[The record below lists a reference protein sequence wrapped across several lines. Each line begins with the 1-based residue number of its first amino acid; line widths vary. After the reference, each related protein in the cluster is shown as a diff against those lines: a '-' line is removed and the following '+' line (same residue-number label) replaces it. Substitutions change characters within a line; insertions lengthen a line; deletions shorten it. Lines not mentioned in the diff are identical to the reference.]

1 LIKSLQKL
9 VQLYLL
15 LQQQL
20 RTFSLKMQ
28 KLSPIEVNE
37 ICDEL
42 GENYPKSIEQ
52 VHGGDI
58 HNAWRIE
65 FSNKKLFLKRN
76 IRNKKFLEFE
86 KYCLQNLRKYINQ
99 ENLVIPEVIAYKN
112 IKNIEILLI
121 EWIDMHNFD
130 QKKLGK
136 GLGELHLK
144 SAESN
149 PKMFGFPVEG
159 FIGTTDQKKGLEDN
173 WIDCFLNLRIIP
185 QLLSLKSRILDKEI
199 INKVKEKIKS
209 ELLNHK
215 PINSL
220 VHGDLWSGNA
230 GIDKSGKGV
239 IFDPASWWADNEVDI
254 AMTKLFGGFR
264 KEFYE
269 EYYRIF
275 PIKEGFEKRI
285 IIYNFYHILNH
296 ANMFGGGYLKQVKD
310 YVKAILNM

>member
-1 LIKSLQKL
+1 
-9 VQLYLL
+9 
-15 LQQQL
+15 
-20 RTFSLKMQ
+20 MQ
-28 KLSPIEVNE
+28 KLSPIEINE
-37 ICDEL
+37 ICEEL
-42 GENYPKSIEQ
+42 GETYPKSIEQ

-159 FIGTTDQKKGLEDN
+159 FIGTTNQKKGLEDN

-199 INKVKEKIKS
+199 INKVEEKIKS

-215 PINSL
+215 PINAL

-230 GIDKSGKGV
+230 GMNKCGKGV

-269 EYYRIF
+269 EYHRIF
-275 PIKEGFEKRI
+275 PIKNGFEKRI

-296 ANMFGGGYLKQVKD
+296 ANMFGGGYLNQVED

>member
-1 LIKSLQKL
+1 
-9 VQLYLL
+9 
-15 LQQQL
+15 
-20 RTFSLKMQ
+20 MQ
-28 KLSPIEVNE
+28 KLSPIEINE
-37 ICDEL
+37 ICEEL
-42 GENYPKSIEQ
+42 GETYPKSVEQ

-58 HNAWRIE
+58 HSAWQIE
-65 FSNKKLFLKRN
+65 FSNKKFFLKRN

-86 KYCLQNLRKYINQ
+86 KYCLQNLRKYINH
-99 ENLVIPEVIAYKN
+99 ENLVVPEVIAYKN

-159 FIGTTDQKKGLEDN
+159 FIGTTDQKKGMEDN

-185 QLLSLKSRILDKEI
+185 QLLILKSTTLDKEI

-209 ELLNHK
+209 ELVNHK
-215 PINSL
+215 PINAL

-230 GIDKSGKGV
+230 GMDKSGKGV

-269 EYYRIF
+269 EYHRVF
-275 PIKEGFEKRI
+275 PIKNGFEKRI

>member
-1 LIKSLQKL
+1 
-9 VQLYLL
+9 
-15 LQQQL
+15 
-20 RTFSLKMQ
+20 MQ
-28 KLSPIEVNE
+28 KLSPIEINE
-37 ICDEL
+37 ICEEL
-42 GENYPKSIEQ
+42 GETYPKSIEQ

-65 FSNKKLFLKRN
+65 FSDKKLFLKRN

-86 KYCLQNLRKYINQ
+86 KYCLQNLRKYINHK
-99 ENLVIPEVIAYKN
+99 NLVIPKVIAYKN

-159 FIGTTDQKKGLEDN
+159 FIGTTDQKKGMEDN

-185 QLLSLKSRILDKEI
+185 QLLILKSTTLDKEI
-199 INKVKEKIKS
+199 INKVKEKIKL

-215 PINSL
+215 PINAL

-230 GIDKSGKGV
+230 GMDKSGKGV

-269 EYYRIF
+269 EYHKIF
-275 PIKEGFEKRI
+275 PIKNGFEKRI

>member
-1 LIKSLQKL
+1 
-9 VQLYLL
+9 
-15 LQQQL
+15 
-20 RTFSLKMQ
+20 MQ
-28 KLSPIEVNE
+28 KLSPIEINE
-37 ICDEL
+37 ICEEL
-42 GENYPKSIEQ
+42 GETYPKSIEQ

-58 HNAWRIE
+58 HSAWQVE

-185 QLLSLKSRILDKEI
+185 QLLSLKSKVLDKEI

-215 PINSL
+215 PINAL

-230 GIDKSGKGV
+230 GMDKNGKGV

-269 EYYRIF
+269 EYHKIF
-275 PIKEGFEKRI
+275 PIKNGFEKRI

>member
-1 LIKSLQKL
+1 
-9 VQLYLL
+9 
-15 LQQQL
+15 
-20 RTFSLKMQ
+20 MQ
-28 KLSPIEVNE
+28 KLSPIEINE
-37 ICDEL
+37 ICEEL
-42 GENYPKSIEQ
+42 GETYPKSIEQ

-185 QLLSLKSRILDKEI
+185 QLLSLKSRILDKEL
-199 INKVKEKIKS
+199 INKVKEKIQS

-215 PINSL
+215 PINAL

-230 GIDKSGKGV
+230 GMDKNGKGV

-269 EYYRIF
+269 EYHRIF
-275 PIKEGFEKRI
+275 PIKNGFEKRI

-296 ANMFGGGYLKQVKD
+296 ANMFGGGYLNQVED

>member
-1 LIKSLQKL
+1 
-9 VQLYLL
+9 
-15 LQQQL
+15 
-20 RTFSLKMQ
+20 MQ
-28 KLSPIEVNE
+28 KLSPIEINE
-37 ICDEL
+37 ICEEL
-42 GENYPKSIEQ
+42 GETYPKSIEQ

-121 EWIDMHNFD
+121 EWIDMYNFD

-185 QLLSLKSRILDKEI
+185 QLLILKSRILDKEI

-215 PINSL
+215 PINAL

-230 GIDKSGKGV
+230 GMDKNGKGV

-254 AMTKLFGGFR
+254 AMTKLFGGFK

-269 EYYRIF
+269 EYHKIF
-275 PIKEGFEKRI
+275 PIKNGFEKRI

-296 ANMFGGGYLKQVKD
+296 ANMFGGGYLKQVQD

>member
-1 LIKSLQKL
+1 
-9 VQLYLL
+9 
-15 LQQQL
+15 
-20 RTFSLKMQ
+20 MQ
-28 KLSPIEVNE
+28 KLSPIEINE
-37 ICDEL
+37 ICEEL

-52 VHGGDI
+52 VQGGDI
-58 HNAWRIE
+58 HSAWRIE
-65 FSNKKLFLKRN
+65 LSNKKLFLKRN

-86 KYCLQNLRKYINQ
+86 KYCLQNLRNYINQ

-112 IKNIEILLI
+112 IKNVELLLI

-149 PKMFGFPVEG
+149 PTMFGFPVEG
-159 FIGTTDQKKGLEDN
+159 YIGTIDQKKGLEDN

-185 QLLSLKSRILDKEI
+185 QLLILKSKILDKEM
-199 INKVKEKIKS
+199 INKIKEKIKS

-215 PINSL
+215 PTNAL
-220 VHGDLWSGNA
+220 VHGDLWSGNV
-230 GIDKSGKGV
+230 GMDKNGKGV

-254 AMTKLFGGFR
+254 AMTRLFGGFR

-269 EYYRIF
+269 EYHRIF
-275 PIKEGFEKRI
+275 PVKKGFEKRI

-310 YVKAILNM
+310 YIKAILNM

>member
-1 LIKSLQKL
+1 
-9 VQLYLL
+9 
-15 LQQQL
+15 
-20 RTFSLKMQ
+20 MQ
-28 KLSPIEVNE
+28 KLSPIEINE
-37 ICDEL
+37 ICEEL
-42 GENYPKSIEQ
+42 GETYPKSIEQ

-209 ELLNHK
+209 ELMNHK
-215 PINSL
+215 PINAL

-230 GIDKSGKGV
+230 GMDKNGKGV

-269 EYYRIF
+269 EYHRIF
-275 PIKEGFEKRI
+275 PIKKGFEKRI

-296 ANMFGGGYLKQVKD
+296 ANMFGGGYLNQVED
-310 YVKAILNM
+310 YVKAILKM

>member
-1 LIKSLQKL
+1 
-9 VQLYLL
+9 
-15 LQQQL
+15 
-20 RTFSLKMQ
+20 MQ
-28 KLSPIEVNE
+28 KLSPIEINE
-37 ICDEL
+37 ICEEL
-42 GENYPKSIEQ
+42 GETYPKSIEQ

-185 QLLSLKSRILDKEI
+185 QLLSLKSRILGKVI
-199 INKVKEKIKS
+199 INKVKGKIKS
-209 ELLNHK
+209 ELLYHK
-215 PINSL
+215 PINAL

-230 GIDKSGKGV
+230 GMDKNGKGV
-239 IFDPASWWADNEVDI
+239 IFDPASWWADNEVDL

-269 EYYRIF
+269 EYHRIF
-275 PIKEGFEKRI
+275 PLKNGFEKRI

-296 ANMFGGGYLKQVKD
+296 ANMFGGGYLNQVED

>member
-1 LIKSLQKL
+1 
-9 VQLYLL
+9 
-15 LQQQL
+15 
-20 RTFSLKMQ
+20 MQ
-28 KLSPIEVNE
+28 KLSPIEINE
-37 ICDEL
+37 ICEEL
-42 GENYPKSIEQ
+42 GETYPKSIEQ
-52 VHGGDI
+52 VRGGDI
-58 HNAWRIE
+58 HSAWQIE

-76 IRNKKFLEFE
+76 SRNKKFLEYE
-86 KYCLQNLRKYINQ
+86 KYCLQNLRNYINH

-121 EWIDMHNFD
+121 EWIDMQNFD

-159 FIGTTDQKKGLEDN
+159 FIGTTDQKKGMEDN

-185 QLLSLKSRILDKEI
+185 QLLILKSTTLDKEI

-209 ELLNHK
+209 ELLSHK
-215 PINSL
+215 PINAL

-269 EYYRIF
+269 EYHRIF
-275 PIKEGFEKRI
+275 PIKNGFEKRI

>member
-1 LIKSLQKL
+1 
-9 VQLYLL
+9 
-15 LQQQL
+15 
-20 RTFSLKMQ
+20 MQ
-28 KLSPIEVNE
+28 KLSPIEINE
-37 ICDEL
+37 ICEEL
-42 GENYPKSIEQ
+42 GETYPKSIEQ

-199 INKVKEKIKS
+199 INKVTEKIQS

-215 PINSL
+215 PINAL

-230 GIDKSGKGV
+230 GMDKNGKGV
-239 IFDPASWWADNEVDI
+239 IFDPASWWADSEVDI

-269 EYYRIF
+269 EYHRIF
-275 PIKEGFEKRI
+275 PIKNGFEKRI

-296 ANMFGGGYLKQVKD
+296 ANMFGGGYLNQVED

>member
-1 LIKSLQKL
+1 
-9 VQLYLL
+9 
-15 LQQQL
+15 
-20 RTFSLKMQ
+20 MQ
-28 KLSPIEVNE
+28 KLSPIEINE
-37 ICDEL
+37 ICEEL
-42 GENYPKSIEQ
+42 GETYPKSIEQ

-58 HNAWRIE
+58 HSAWQVE

-86 KYCLQNLRKYINQ
+86 KYCLQNLRKYINH

-185 QLLSLKSRILDKEI
+185 QLLTLKSTNLDKDTI
-199 INKVKEKIKS
+199 DKVKEKIKS
-209 ELLNHK
+209 ELLHHK
-215 PINSL
+215 PINAL

-230 GIDKSGKGV
+230 GMDKSGKGV

-269 EYYRIF
+269 EYHKVF
-275 PIKEGFEKRI
+275 PIKNGFEKRI

-296 ANMFGGGYLKQVKD
+296 AIMFGRGYLKQVTD

>member
-1 LIKSLQKL
+1 
-9 VQLYLL
+9 
-15 LQQQL
+15 
-20 RTFSLKMQ
+20 MQ
-28 KLSPIEVNE
+28 KLSPIEINE
-37 ICDEL
+37 ICEEL
-42 GENYPKSIEQ
+42 GETYPKSIEQ

-185 QLLSLKSRILDKEI
+185 QLLILKSSTLDEEI

-215 PINSL
+215 PINAL

-230 GIDKSGKGV
+230 GMDKNGKGV

-269 EYYRIF
+269 EYHRIF
-275 PIKEGFEKRI
+275 PIKNGFEKRI

>member
-1 LIKSLQKL
+1 
-9 VQLYLL
+9 
-15 LQQQL
+15 
-20 RTFSLKMQ
+20 MQ
-28 KLSPIEVNE
+28 KLSPIEINE
-37 ICDEL
+37 ICEEL
-42 GENYPKSIEQ
+42 GETYPKSIEQ

-121 EWIDMHNFD
+121 EWIDMDNFD

-149 PKMFGFPVEG
+149 NKMFGFPVEG
-159 FIGTTDQKKGLEDN
+159 FIGTTDQKKGFEDN

-185 QLLSLKSRILDKEI
+185 QLLILKSKTLDKEI

-215 PINSL
+215 PINAL
-220 VHGDLWSGNA
+220 VHGDLWSGNI
-230 GIDKSGKGV
+230 GMDKSGKGV

-269 EYYRIF
+269 EYHKIF
-275 PIKEGFEKRI
+275 PIKKGFEKRI

-296 ANMFGGGYLKQVKD
+296 ANMFGGVYLKQVKD
-310 YVKAILNM
+310 YVNAILNM

>member
-1 LIKSLQKL
+1 
-9 VQLYLL
+9 
-15 LQQQL
+15 
-20 RTFSLKMQ
+20 MQ
-28 KLSPIEVNE
+28 KLSPIEINE
-37 ICDEL
+37 ICEEL
-42 GENYPKSIEQ
+42 GETYPKSIEQ

-185 QLLSLKSRILDKEI
+185 QFLILKSRILDKET
-199 INKVKEKIKS
+199 INQVKEKIKS

-215 PINSL
+215 PINAL

-230 GIDKSGKGV
+230 GIDKNGRGV

-269 EYYRIF
+269 EYHRIF
-275 PIKEGFEKRI
+275 PIKNGFEKRI

-296 ANMFGGGYLKQVKD
+296 ANMFGGGYLNQVKD

>member
-1 LIKSLQKL
+1 
-9 VQLYLL
+9 
-15 LQQQL
+15 
-20 RTFSLKMQ
+20 MQ
-28 KLSPIEVNE
+28 KLSPIEINE
-37 ICDEL
+37 ICEEL
-42 GENYPKSIEQ
+42 GETYPKSIEQ

-215 PINSL
+215 PINAL

-230 GIDKSGKGV
+230 GMDKNGKGV

-269 EYYRIF
+269 EYHRVF
-275 PIKEGFEKRI
+275 PIKNGFEKRI

>member
-1 LIKSLQKL
+1 
-9 VQLYLL
+9 
-15 LQQQL
+15 
-20 RTFSLKMQ
+20 MQ
-28 KLSPIEVNE
+28 KLSPIEINE
-37 ICDEL
+37 ICEEL
-42 GENYPKSIEQ
+42 GETYPKSIEQ

-99 ENLVIPEVIAYKN
+99 ENLVIPEVIAYRN

-185 QLLSLKSRILDKEI
+185 QLLSLKSKILDKEI
-199 INKVKEKIKS
+199 NNKVKEKIKS

-215 PINSL
+215 PTNAL

-230 GIDKSGKGV
+230 GMDKNGKGV

-269 EYYRIF
+269 EYHRIF
-275 PIKEGFEKRI
+275 PIKSGFEKRI

-296 ANMFGGGYLKQVKD
+296 ANMFGGGYLNQVED

>member
-1 LIKSLQKL
+1 
-9 VQLYLL
+9 
-15 LQQQL
+15 
-20 RTFSLKMQ
+20 MQ
-28 KLSPIEVNE
+28 KLSPIEINE
-37 ICDEL
+37 ICEEL
-42 GENYPKSIEQ
+42 GETYPKSIEQ

-76 IRNKKFLEFE
+76 IRNKRFLEFE

-99 ENLVIPEVIAYKN
+99 EYLVIPEVIAYKN

-215 PINSL
+215 PINAL

-230 GIDKSGKGV
+230 GMDKNGKGV

-254 AMTKLFGGFR
+254 AMTKLFGGFK

-269 EYYRIF
+269 EYHRIF
-275 PIKEGFEKRI
+275 PIKNGFEKRI

-296 ANMFGGGYLKQVKD
+296 ANMFGGGYLNQVED

>member
-1 LIKSLQKL
+1 
-9 VQLYLL
+9 
-15 LQQQL
+15 
-20 RTFSLKMQ
+20 MQ
-28 KLSPIEVNE
+28 KLSPIEINE
-37 ICDEL
+37 ICEEL
-42 GENYPKSIEQ
+42 GEKYPKSIEQ

-76 IRNKKFLEFE
+76 IRNKKFLKFE

-99 ENLVIPEVIAYKN
+99 ENLVIPDVIAYKN

-199 INKVKEKIKS
+199 INKVKEKIQS

-215 PINSL
+215 PINAL

-230 GIDKSGKGV
+230 GIDKNGKGV

-269 EYYRIF
+269 EYHRIF
-275 PIKEGFEKRI
+275 PIKNGFEKRI

-296 ANMFGGGYLKQVKD
+296 ANMFGGGYLNQVED

>member
-1 LIKSLQKL
+1 
-9 VQLYLL
+9 
-15 LQQQL
+15 
-20 RTFSLKMQ
+20 MQ
-28 KLSPIEVNE
+28 KLSPIEINE
-37 ICDEL
+37 ICEEL
-42 GENYPKSIEQ
+42 GETYPKSIEQ

-215 PINSL
+215 PINAL

-230 GIDKSGKGV
+230 GMDKNGKGV

-269 EYYRIF
+269 EYHKIF
-275 PIKEGFEKRI
+275 PIKKGFEKRI

-296 ANMFGGGYLKQVKD
+296 ANMFGGGYLNQVED

>member
-1 LIKSLQKL
+1 
-9 VQLYLL
+9 
-15 LQQQL
+15 
-20 RTFSLKMQ
+20 MQ
-28 KLSPIEVNE
+28 KLSPIEINE
-37 ICDEL
+37 ICEEL
-42 GENYPKSIEQ
+42 GETYPKSIEQ

-86 KYCLQNLRKYINQ
+86 KYCLQNLRKYINL

-185 QLLSLKSRILDKEI
+185 QLLSLKSRILDEEI
-199 INKVKEKIKS
+199 INKVKEKIQS

-215 PINSL
+215 PINAL

-230 GIDKSGKGV
+230 GIDKNGKGV

-269 EYYRIF
+269 EYHRIF
-275 PIKEGFEKRI
+275 PIKNGFEKRI

-296 ANMFGGGYLKQVKD
+296 ANMFGGGYLNQVED
-310 YVKAILNM
+310 YVKAILKM

>member
-1 LIKSLQKL
+1 
-9 VQLYLL
+9 
-15 LQQQL
+15 
-20 RTFSLKMQ
+20 MQ

-58 HNAWRIE
+58 HNAWQIE
-65 FSNKKLFLKRN
+65 FVNKKLFLKKN

-86 KYCLQNLRKYINQ
+86 KYCLQNMRKYINQ

-112 IKNIEILLI
+112 IKNIEILVI
-121 EWIDMHNFD
+121 EWIDIQNFD
-130 QKKLGK
+130 QKNLGK
-136 GLGELHLK
+136 GLGEMHLK

-149 PKMFGFPVEG
+149 PKMFGYPIEG
-159 FIGTTDQKKGLEDN
+159 FIGTTDQKKGWENN
-173 WIDCFLNLRIIP
+173 WIDCFLKLRITP
-185 QLLSLKSRILDKEI
+185 QLLILKSTILDKET
-199 INKVKEKIKS
+199 INTVKEKIKS
-209 ELLNHK
+209 VLIKHK
-215 PINSL
+215 PINTL
-220 VHGDLWSGNA
+220 VHGDLWSGNV

-254 AMTKLFGGFR
+254 AMTKLFGGFSQ
-264 KEFYE
+264 EFYE
-269 EYYRIF
+269 EYHKIF
-275 PIKEGFEKRI
+275 PIKKGFEQRI

-296 ANMFGGGYLKQVKD
+296 ANMFGGTYLKQVQD

>member
-1 LIKSLQKL
+1 
-9 VQLYLL
+9 
-15 LQQQL
+15 
-20 RTFSLKMQ
+20 MQ
-28 KLSPIEVNE
+28 KLSPIEINE
-37 ICDEL
+37 ICEEL
-42 GENYPKSIEQ
+42 GETYPKSIEQ

-58 HNAWRIE
+58 HSAWRIE

-185 QLLSLKSRILDKEI
+185 QLLSLKSRTLDKEI

-215 PINSL
+215 PINAL

-230 GIDKSGKGV
+230 GMDKNGKGV

-269 EYYRIF
+269 EYHRIF
-275 PIKEGFEKRI
+275 PIKNGFEKRI

>member
-1 LIKSLQKL
+1 
-9 VQLYLL
+9 
-15 LQQQL
+15 
-20 RTFSLKMQ
+20 MQ
-28 KLSPIEVNE
+28 KLSPIEINE
-37 ICDEL
+37 ICEEL
-42 GENYPKSIEQ
+42 GETYPKSIEQ

-99 ENLVIPEVIAYKN
+99 ENLIIPEVIAYKN

-215 PINSL
+215 PINAL
-220 VHGDLWSGNA
+220 VHGDLWSGNV
-230 GIDKSGKGV
+230 GLDKNGKGV

-269 EYYRIF
+269 EYHRIF
-275 PIKEGFEKRI
+275 PIKKGFEKRI

-296 ANMFGGGYLKQVKD
+296 ANMFGGGYLNQVED

>member
-1 LIKSLQKL
+1 
-9 VQLYLL
+9 
-15 LQQQL
+15 
-20 RTFSLKMQ
+20 MQ
-28 KLSPIEVNE
+28 KLSPIEINE
-37 ICDEL
+37 ICEEL
-42 GENYPKSIEQ
+42 GETYPKSIEE

-58 HNAWRIE
+58 HSAWRIE

-185 QLLSLKSRILDKEI
+185 QLLSLKSRILDEEI
-199 INKVKEKIKS
+199 INKVKEKIQS

-215 PINSL
+215 PINAL

-230 GIDKSGKGV
+230 GMDKNGKGV

-269 EYYRIF
+269 EYHRIF
-275 PIKEGFEKRI
+275 PIKNGFEKRI

-296 ANMFGGGYLKQVKD
+296 ANMFGGGYLNQVED
-310 YVKAILNM
+310 YVKAILKM

>member
-1 LIKSLQKL
+1 
-9 VQLYLL
+9 
-15 LQQQL
+15 
-20 RTFSLKMQ
+20 MQ
-28 KLSPIEVNE
+28 KLSPIEINE
-37 ICDEL
+37 ICEEL
-42 GENYPKSIEQ
+42 GETYPKSIEQ

-76 IRNKKFLEFE
+76 IRNKKFLKFE

-99 ENLVIPEVIAYKN
+99 DNLVIPEVIAYKN

-185 QLLSLKSRILDKEI
+185 QLLSIKSRILDKEI

-215 PINSL
+215 PINAL

-230 GIDKSGKGV
+230 GINKNGKGV

-269 EYYRIF
+269 EYHKIF
-275 PIKEGFEKRI
+275 PIKKGFEKRI

-296 ANMFGGGYLKQVKD
+296 ANMFGGGYLNQVED

>member
-1 LIKSLQKL
+1 
-9 VQLYLL
+9 
-15 LQQQL
+15 
-20 RTFSLKMQ
+20 MQ
-28 KLSPIEVNE
+28 KLSPIEINE
-37 ICDEL
+37 ICEEL
-42 GENYPKSIEQ
+42 GETYPKSIEQ

-76 IRNKKFLEFE
+76 IRNKKFLKFE

-185 QLLSLKSRILDKEI
+185 QLLSLKSRILDEEI
-199 INKVKEKIKS
+199 INKVKEKIQS

-215 PINSL
+215 PINAL

-230 GIDKSGKGV
+230 GIDKNGKGV

-269 EYYRIF
+269 EYHRVF
-275 PIKEGFEKRI
+275 PIKNGFEKRI

-296 ANMFGGGYLKQVKD
+296 ANMFGGGYLNQVED
-310 YVKAILNM
+310 YVKAILKM

>member
-1 LIKSLQKL
+1 
-9 VQLYLL
+9 
-15 LQQQL
+15 
-20 RTFSLKMQ
+20 MQ
-28 KLSPIEVNE
+28 KLSPIEINE
-37 ICDEL
+37 ICEEL
-42 GENYPKSIEQ
+42 GETYPKSIEQ

-185 QLLSLKSRILDKEI
+185 QLLSLKSRILDQEI
-199 INKVKEKIKS
+199 INKVNEKIKS

-215 PINSL
+215 PINAL

-230 GIDKSGKGV
+230 GMDKNGKGV

-254 AMTKLFGGFR
+254 AMTKLFGGFK

-269 EYYRIF
+269 EYHRIF
-275 PIKEGFEKRI
+275 PLKNGFEKRI

-296 ANMFGGGYLKQVKD
+296 ANMFGGGYLKQVED

>member
-1 LIKSLQKL
+1 
-9 VQLYLL
+9 
-15 LQQQL
+15 
-20 RTFSLKMQ
+20 MQ
-28 KLSPIEVNE
+28 KLSSIEVNE

-42 GENYPKSIEQ
+42 GETYPKNIKQ
-52 VHGGDI
+52 VHGGNI
-58 HNAWRIE
+58 HSAWQIE
-65 FSNKKLFLKRN
+65 FSNKKLFLKKN

-86 KYCLQNLRKYINQ
+86 KYCLKNLRKYINQ

-112 IKNIEILLI
+112 MKNIEILLI

-185 QLLSLKSRILDKEI
+185 QLLILKSKTLDQET
-199 INKVKEKIKS
+199 INNVKEKIKS

-215 PINSL
+215 PINAL

-230 GIDKSGKGV
+230 GMDKNGKGV

-269 EYYRIF
+269 EYHRIF
-275 PIKEGFEKRI
+275 PIKKGFEKRI

-296 ANMFGGGYLKQVKD
+296 ANMFGGGYLNQVED

>member
-1 LIKSLQKL
+1 
-9 VQLYLL
+9 
-15 LQQQL
+15 
-20 RTFSLKMQ
+20 MQ

-42 GENYPKSIEQ
+42 GETYPKSIEQ

-58 HNAWRIE
+58 HSAWKIE

-99 ENLVIPEVIAYKN
+99 ENLVIPKVIAYKN

-121 EWIDMHNFD
+121 EWINMHNFD

-149 PKMFGFPVEG
+149 PKMFGFPVAG

-199 INKVKEKIKS
+199 INKVEEKIKS

-215 PINSL
+215 PINAL

-230 GIDKSGKGV
+230 GMDKSGKGV

-269 EYYRIF
+269 EYHRIF
-275 PIKEGFEKRI
+275 PIKNGFEKRI

-296 ANMFGGGYLKQVKD
+296 ANMFGGGYLNQVED

>member
-1 LIKSLQKL
+1 
-9 VQLYLL
+9 
-15 LQQQL
+15 
-20 RTFSLKMQ
+20 MQ

-42 GENYPKSIEQ
+42 GETYPKSIEQ

-58 HNAWRIE
+58 HSAWRIE

-76 IRNKKFLEFE
+76 IRDEKFLDFE
-86 KYCLQNLRKYINQ
+86 KYCLKNLRKYINQ

-215 PINSL
+215 PINAL

-230 GIDKSGKGV
+230 GMDKNGKGV

-269 EYYRIF
+269 EYHKIF
-275 PIKEGFEKRI
+275 PIKNGFEKRI

-296 ANMFGGGYLKQVKD
+296 ANMFGGAYLKQVRD

>member
-1 LIKSLQKL
+1 
-9 VQLYLL
+9 
-15 LQQQL
+15 
-20 RTFSLKMQ
+20 MQ
-28 KLSPIEVNE
+28 KLSPIEINE
-37 ICDEL
+37 ICEEL
-42 GENYPKSIEQ
+42 GETYPKSIEQ

-99 ENLVIPEVIAYKN
+99 ENLIIPKVIAYRN
-112 IKNIEILLI
+112 IKNIEVLLI

-215 PINSL
+215 PINAL

-230 GIDKSGKGV
+230 GMDKNGKGV

-269 EYYRIF
+269 EYHRIF
-275 PIKEGFEKRI
+275 PIKNGFEKRI

-296 ANMFGGGYLKQVKD
+296 ANMFGGGYLNQVED

>member
-1 LIKSLQKL
+1 
-9 VQLYLL
+9 
-15 LQQQL
+15 
-20 RTFSLKMQ
+20 MQ
-28 KLSPIEVNE
+28 KLSPIEINE
-37 ICDEL
+37 ICEEL
-42 GENYPKSIEQ
+42 GETYPKSIEQ

-58 HNAWRIE
+58 HSAWRIE

-185 QLLSLKSRILDKEI
+185 QLLILKSTTLDKEI

-215 PINSL
+215 PINAL

-230 GIDKSGKGV
+230 GTDKSGKGV

-269 EYYRIF
+269 EYHRIF
-275 PIKEGFEKRI
+275 PIKNGFEKRI

-296 ANMFGGGYLKQVKD
+296 ANMFGGGYLKQVED